1 MSGTLT
7 VGFLDERV
15 ELAPGD
21 ELTFGRRADLVLDEN
36 PYMHRVC
43 GRLVHRQGVWW
54 LQNHGSHLRL
64 ELEDLDGAGPAEL
77 MPGQQLPVTARRS
90 AVRLAAGPANYE
102 LELGVDVALDL
113 GDTDV
118 PVGTATV
125 DFGAVPLSPEQHLLL
140 VALFDSSRRNR
151 GAVEGNA
158 VIAARLGWT
167 AKKFHRKLD
176 AVCDKLHREGVR
188 GLRSEPGSGLNAEL
202 RRAVL
207 VRHAVN
213 SGLVGPGDLGLLSA
227 PGSPPTPSCAPPGTG

>member
-1 MSGTLT
+1 MTDGALT

-15 ELAPGD
+15 ELAPGH

-43 GRLVHRQGVWW
+43 GRLVHRQSVWW
-54 LQNHGSHLRL
+54 LQNHGRHLRL
-64 ELEDLDGAGPAEL
+64 ELADLDGAGLAEL

-90 AVRLAAGPANYE
+90 AVRLAAGPAHYE
-102 LELGVDVALDL
+102 IELGVEVALDL

-140 VALFDSSRRNR
+140 VALFDSSRRNG
-151 GAVEGNA
+151 GAVEGNS

-176 AVCDKLHREGVR
+176 AVCVKLDREGVP
-188 GLRSEPGSGLNAEL
+188 GLRAGSGCTAEL

-213 SGLVGPGDLGLLSA
+213 CGLVGPGDLGLLRGLA
-227 PGSPPTPSCAPPGTG
+227 SPPTASPAPRSTA